1 MVAANGSSGAYPAH
15 AWLAGVLPV
24 EARRF
29 RVADAA
35 LADTLADAGA
45 DLVATAPD
53 VEIGAVRN
61 LLGDAPM
68 AIVSINRSAR
78 GKLRAVRAVKR
89 FGNTLHVRAQ
99 ARRVRRSLRARGYE
113 NVTVIVWDGLQAFRA
128 PWFPAERGSRSAV
141 DWMPQRALVIG
152 LRAEQPPTLLEA
164 AAFAASKSASVPFW
178 LTPPLVRAG
187 VLVMVSDAI
196 LRVAVGPARREIEAQ
211 ASALETLHSVQ
222 LPHSVA
228 TRVPRVFG
236 HGRTGLAD
244 WSLETRLA
252 GSPPPLPLSD
262 ALLHDCVDFLVDLHS
277 VRGAPDDSL
286 SCTALADTVTEGCA
300 AEFVAP
306 LRALAHRLD
315 LELADVPRGFA
326 HADFFH
332 GNLLVESGRLAGVI
346 DWDGAGPGRCPLLR
360 LLHLRFGAEP
370 TPLADQWGRTVIRH
384 AALGG
389 DRR

>member
-1 MVAANGSSGAYPAH
+1 M
-15 AWLAGVLPV
+15 
-24 EARRF
+24 
-29 RVADAA
+29 
-35 LADTLADAGA
+35 
-45 DLVATAPD
+45 
-53 VEIGAVRN
+53 RN

-196 LRVAVGPARREIEAQ
+196 LRVAVGRSARDRSPGFRTRDTSFRPAPR
-211 ASALETLHSVQ
+211 
-222 LPHSVA
+222 SVA

-286 SCTALADTVTEGCA
+286 SCTVLADTVTERCA

-332 GNLLVESGRLAGVI
+332 GNLLVEGGRLAGVI
-346 DWDGAGPGRCPLLR
+346 DWDGAGPGRLPPAWTPASSLR
-360 LLHLRFGAEP
+360 GRASPRLPINGA
-370 TPLADQWGRTVIRH
+370 GR
-384 AALGG
+384 
-389 DRR
+389 